1 MSNSSQENAM
11 TEIALAIAMGFFS
24 VMVLTAISMGVS
36 APKTPEKQSASVSTA
51 ILAQNSASA
60 GAGTASKL
68 TKKDVLVVY
77 DGKQYRDRS
86 LNALDFATLKN
97 AERVV
102 LAVTPNLS
110 MSAAMQ
116 AQKGLPANK
125 IVITTLDPNWNRVL
139 QQKTNAR

>member
-11 TEIALAIAMGFFS
+11 TEIALAMAMGFFS
-24 VMVLTAISMGVS
+24 VMGLTAISMGVP
-36 APKTPEKQSASVSTA
+36 APKTPENQSTSVSIA

-60 GAGTASKL
+60 GAGKASKL

-86 LNALDFATLKN
+86 LNTLDFEKLKN
-97 AERVV
+97 ADRVV

-110 MSAAMQ
+110 
-116 AQKGLPANK
+116 
-125 IVITTLDPNWNRVL
+125 R
-139 QQKTNAR
+139 

>member
-1 MSNSSQENAM
+1 M
-11 TEIALAIAMGFFS
+11 TEIALAMAMGFFS
-24 VMVLTAISMGVS
+24 VMVLTAISMGVP
-36 APKTPEKQSASVSTA
+36 APKTPENQSTSVSIA

-60 GAGTASKL
+60 GAGKASKL

-86 LNALDFATLKN
+86 LNTLDFEKLKN
-97 AERVV
+97 ADRVV

-116 AQKGLPANK
+116 AQKGLPAKK
-125 IVITTLDPNWNRVL
+125 IVITTLDPNWDRVL
-139 QQKTNAR
+139 REKTNAR